1 MLPLVKNNRSILL
14 IYNYSGGPTEIGP
27 IDSETRDQATGLKEA
42 SFYKRSAGNSNTV
55 V

>member
-14 IYNYSGGPTEIGP
+14 IYSGGPTEIGP
-27 IDSETRDQATGLKEA
+27 DPETRDQATGLKEA